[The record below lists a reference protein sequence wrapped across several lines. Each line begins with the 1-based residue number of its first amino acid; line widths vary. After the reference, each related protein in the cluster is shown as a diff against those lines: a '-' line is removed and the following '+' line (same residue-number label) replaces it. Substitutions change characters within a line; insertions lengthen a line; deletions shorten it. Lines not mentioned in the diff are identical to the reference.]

1 MRLSAH
7 GISYAYTPGRPVLA
21 GLSLE
26 VREKEVLFL
35 LGPNGSGKT
44 TLLECLCGLR
54 EPQRGKV
61 LLGDRDVYSLP
72 PRTRAK
78 HLGYVPQVHRP
89 VFGFR
94 VWEVVLMGRA
104 PHLGPFAT
112 PGKEDLREVAW
123 ALEAV
128 GLTALAGRPYTQ
140 LSGGELRL
148 ALIARG
154 LAQGVKFLFLD
165 EPDAHLDP
173 SHQHRVLGLIGELAE
188 RGLAPVVASHHP
200 NNALHYGGRV
210 ALLGAGRLLV
220 SGPPGEV
227 LTPGWL
233 RELYGMEFE
242 LLVGKDGGR
251 ALIPAQGRSDSSS
264 STGSESGVGSRYSRE
279 SAASLPAARKA

>member
-7 GISYAYTPGRPVLA
+7 DISYAYIPGRPVLT

-26 VREKEVLFL
+26 IWGKEVLFL

-44 TLLECLCGLR
+44 TLLECLGGLR
-54 EPQRGKV
+54 KPQRGKV
-61 LLGDRDVYSLP
+61 LLEGRDVYALP
-72 PRTRAK
+72 PRSRAK
-78 HLGYVPQVHRP
+78 YLGYVPQVHRP

-104 PHLGPFAT
+104 PHLGPLST
-112 PGKEDLREVAW
+112 PGKEDLRETAW

-128 GLTALAGRPYTQ
+128 GLAGLAERPYTE

-173 SHQHRVLGLIGELAE
+173 GHQHRVLELIGGLAE
-188 RGLAPVVASHHP
+188 RGLAPVVASHNP

-210 ALLGAGRLLV
+210 VLLGAGRLLA

-233 RELYGMEFE
+233 RELYGVEFE
-242 LLVGKDGGR
+242 LLVGEHGRR
-251 ALIPAQGRSDSSS
+251 ALIPAQGGSDSNA
-264 STGSESGVGSRYSRE
+264 STGRARGSGSRYSRE
-279 SAASLPAARKA
+279 SAESLPAARKA

>member
-7 GISYAYTPGRPVLA
+7 NISYAYAPGRPVLA

-26 VREKEVLFL
+26 IREKEVLFL

-44 TLLECLCGLR
+44 TLLECLGGLR
-54 EPQRGKV
+54 EPQRGTV
-61 LLGDRDVYSLP
+61 LLEGRDVYSLP
-72 PRTRAK
+72 PRARAK

-104 PHLGPFAT
+104 PHLGPFST
-112 PGKEDLREVAW
+112 PGKEDLKEAAW

-128 GLTALAGRPYTQ
+128 GLAGLADRPYTE

-148 ALIARG
+148 TLIARG

-173 SHQHRVLGLIGELAE
+173 SHQHRVLWLIGELAD

-200 NNALHYGGRV
+200 NSALHYGGRV
-210 ALLGAGRLLV
+210 VLLGAGRPLA
-220 SGPPGEV
+220 SGPPEDV

-242 LLVGKDGGR
+242 LLVGKDGRR
-251 ALIPAQGRSDSSS
+251 ALIPAQGRSDSSAPTES
-264 STGSESGVGSRYSRE
+264 ARGSGSRYSRE
-279 SAASLPAARKA
+279 SAESLPAARKA